1 MRPEEDSK
9 RMWETEQ
16 RMVMRKNKEDQK
28 GGGGDESWG
37 CGSQSERA
45 GRCEEGK
52 GNVTEAL
59 LQECQ
64 VEKSTKDKEIKLY
77 HYHD

>member
-1 MRPEEDSK
+1 MRPEKDSK

-28 GGGGDESWG
+28 GGGDESWG

-45 GRCEEGK
+45 GRCEECK

-77 HYHD
+77 HSHD

>member
-1 MRPEEDSK
+1 MK
-9 RMWETEQ
+9 AGA
-16 RMVMRKNKEDQK
+16 VGAKVKELVDARNGK
-28 GGGGDESWG
+28 GNGK
-37 CGSQSERA
+37 
-45 GRCEEGK
+45 GK

-77 HYHD
+77 HSHD

>member
-28 GGGGDESWG
+28 GGGDESWG

-45 GRCEEGK
+45 CRCEEGK

-59 LQECQ
+59 LLECQ

-77 HYHD
+77 HSHD